1 MADDEMTTPSH
12 GEQEFDREISYK
24 GLVYFAVG
32 LAVTII
38 LAAALMMMFS
48 RHIRSQLIASDA
60 PPPALQE
67 ARQPYTPPAPNLQ
80 THFDTDIDALHAKE
94 DMLLDHYAWQDRKTG
109 TIRMPIERAMQIE
122 VQRGFPVRQEKVESG
137 EAIATEPDLAAAIT
151 VESDQPATPEAEG
164 TEGNGETGEA
174 DGTQ

>member
-1 MADDEMTTPSH
+1 MADHEMTTSSH

-38 LAAALMMMFS
+38 LAAALMLMFS
-48 RHIRSQLIASDA
+48 RHIRSQLMASDA
-60 PPPALQE
+60 PPPALPE

-80 THFDTDIDALHAKE
+80 TSFDTDIDALHAKE
-94 DMLLDHYAWQDRKTG
+94 DMLLNHFAWADRNTG
-109 TIRMPIERAMQIE
+109 KIRIPIERAMQIE
-122 VQRGFPVRQEKVESG
+122 VQRGFPVRQGGVEPG
-137 EAIATEPDLAAAIT
+137 DDIATEPDLAAATT
-151 VESDQPATPEAEG
+151 VETDQPAATDTGE
-164 TEGNGETGEA
+164 TGETGEA